1 MSQLAFRKMTE
12 NSLLHIVKSIDATP
26 IACKVSGDGPP
37 LILVHGSASVGDRW
51 AAVTPLLTQ
60 HFTVYA
66 MDRRGRGASGDS
78 KDYSIEREFEDIACV
93 LASIDGQVNLLG
105 HSFGGVCSMEAA
117 LRVSNLR
124 RLIVYEPSTP
134 TPGVQHYPTGFADR
148 LQTLLDQGQ
157 QEDVLLTFMREI
169 VRMPPLVIDQ
179 VKQQEAWP
187 GRVAAAHSLPR
198 EFRDLESYRPD
209 PSRFASL
216 GIPTLLLL
224 GGDSPARYRTA
235 IELMSTLI
243 RGSRIEVLSGQQHNA
258 MDTAPEFFA
267 ETMINFLK

>member
-1 MSQLAFRKMTE
+1 MMAD
-12 NSLLHIVKSIDATP
+12 SLLHIVKSNDATP

-93 LASIDGQVNLLG
+93 LASIDGPVNLLG

-134 TPGVQHYPTGFADR
+134 TPGVQHYPTGFVDR

-209 PSRFASL
+209 PSRFVSL
-216 GIPTLLLL
+216 DIPTLLLL

-258 MDTAPEFFA
+258 MDTAPELFA